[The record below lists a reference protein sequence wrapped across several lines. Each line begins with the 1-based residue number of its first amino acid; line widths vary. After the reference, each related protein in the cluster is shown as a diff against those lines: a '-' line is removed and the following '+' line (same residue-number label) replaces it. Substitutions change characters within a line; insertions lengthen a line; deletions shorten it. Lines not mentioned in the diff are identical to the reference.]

1 MMYLVRSLNKK
12 ILYSLTILICLFSCN
27 SKNSNDNSQEES
39 NENLQTKR
47 VFFKWPRD
55 GATLASPVYID
66 MGLEGMLIEPAGP
79 VKEGYGHHHIL
90 INQTHWPKGSVIPTS
105 DSTLHYGKG
114 QTDVSLDLL
123 PGEYLL
129 TLQFADGVHTSFGK
143 EMANSITIIVE

>member
-1 MMYLVRSLNKK
+1 MMFLIRFLNKNT
-12 ILYSLTILICLFSCN
+12 LYSLIVIICLFSCN
-27 SKNSNDNSQEES
+27 SKQSSDNSTEKS
-39 NENLQTKR
+39 IENIETKR

-55 GATLASPVYID
+55 GATVASPVYID

-114 QTDVSLDLL
+114 QTDVSLDLV
-123 PGEYLL
+123 PGEYQL
-129 TLQFADGVHTSFGK
+129 TLQFADGVHSSFGK
-143 EMANSITIIVE
+143 EMANSINIIVE

>member
-1 MMYLVRSLNKK
+1 MYLVRSLNKK

-129 TLQFADGVHTSFGK
+129 TLQFADGVHASFGK

>member
-1 MMYLVRSLNKK
+1 MMFLIRFLNKNT
-12 ILYSLTILICLFSCN
+12 LYSLIVIICLFSCN
-27 SKNSNDNSQEES
+27 SKQSSDNSTEKS
-39 NENLQTKR
+39 IENIETKR

-55 GATLASPVYID
+55 GATVASPVYID

-114 QTDVSLDLL
+114 QTDVSLDLV
-123 PGEYLL
+123 PGEYQL
-129 TLQFADGVHTSFGK
+129 TLQFADGVHSSFGM

>member
-129 TLQFADGVHTSFGK
+129 TLQFADGVHASFGK

>member
-55 GATLASPVYID
+55 GATQASPVYID
-66 MGLEGMLIEPAGP
+66 MGLEGMMIEPAGP

>member
-1 MMYLVRSLNKK
+1 MISLIRFLNKK
-12 ILYSLTILICLFSCN
+12 VFYSLTILICLFSCN
-27 SKNSNDNSQEES
+27 SKQSSKNSQDELI
-39 NENLQTKR
+39 ENVDTKR

-66 MGLEGMLIEPAGP
+66 MGLEGMSIEPAGP

-90 INQTHWPKGSVIPTS
+90 INQTHWPKGSVIPAS

-123 PGEYLL
+123 PGEYILS
-129 TLQFADGVHTSFGK
+129 LQFADGVHTSFGK
-143 EMANSITIIVE
+143 EMASSITIVVE

>member
-1 MMYLVRSLNKK
+1 MYLVRSLNKK
-12 ILYSLTILICLFSCN
+12 ILCSLTILICLFSCN

-129 TLQFADGVHTSFGK
+129 TLQFADGVHASFGK

>member
-1 MMYLVRSLNKK
+1 MYLVRSLNKK

-55 GATLASPVYID
+55 GSTLASPVYID

-129 TLQFADGVHTSFGK
+129 TLQFADGVHASFGK

>member
-1 MMYLVRSLNKK
+1 MMFLIRFLNKNT
-12 ILYSLTILICLFSCN
+12 LYSLIVIICLFSCN
-27 SKNSNDNSQEES
+27 SKQSTDNSTEKS
-39 NENLQTKR
+39 IENIETKR

-55 GATLASPVYID
+55 GATVASPVYID

-114 QTDVSLDLL
+114 QTDVSLDLV
-123 PGEYLL
+123 PGEYQL
-129 TLQFADGVHTSFGK
+129 TLQFADGVHSSFGK

>member
-1 MMYLVRSLNKK
+1 MYLMRFLNKK

-27 SKNSNDNSQEES
+27 SKQSTDSSQEES
-39 NENLQTKR
+39 TENLKTQR

-55 GATLASPVYID
+55 GSTVSSPVYID

-123 PGEYLL
+123 PGEYVL

-143 EMANSITIIVE
+143 EMANSITVIVE